1 MTAAVRQRLFF
12 ALWPDD
18 ETRRA
23 LARLARTLL
32 PCANG
37 RPVAAQKLHL
47 TVAFLGLVDAGFRE
61 CVERA
66 AGSLSAPAFELEF
79 RRIGYWPGP
88 RVLWA
93 APERTPEALTGLA
106 SMLRNALVACGYE
119 PESRP
124 FRAHVTLAR
133 KVRGPASETTHALI
147 RWPVAD
153 FHLVESETLAQGAR
167 YRSLASW
174 SLG

>member
-1 MTAAVRQRLFF
+1 MTAAPRQRLFF

-18 ETRRA
+18 GTRKA
-23 LARLARTLL
+23 LARLARTLR
-32 PCANG
+32 PSSNG
-37 RPVAAQKLHL
+37 RPIGAQNLHL
-47 TVAFLGLVDAGFRE
+47 TVAFLGAVDAGFRE

-79 RRIGYWPGP
+79 RRIGYWPRP
-88 RVLWA
+88 RVLWS

-106 SMLRNALVACGYE
+106 SMLRNALVACGHE

-147 RWPVAD
+147 RWRVSD
-153 FHLVESETLAQGAR
+153 FHLVESETVAQGAR
-167 YRSLASW
+167 YRSLESW